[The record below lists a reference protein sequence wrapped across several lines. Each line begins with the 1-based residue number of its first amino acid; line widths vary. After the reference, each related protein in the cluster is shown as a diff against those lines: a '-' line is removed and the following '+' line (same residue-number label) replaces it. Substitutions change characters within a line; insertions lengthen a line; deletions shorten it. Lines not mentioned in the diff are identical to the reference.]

1 MEESQIDDEG
11 KERDECR
18 SSTEPNT
25 RRRIATKTSLEENKS
40 DETTVAVQEDC
51 EHRRFGDR
59 QQHSKM
65 VPVQEEQRVTGQ
77 GKPTSL

>member
-1 MEESQIDDEG
+1 MRR
-11 KERDECR
+11 RDESR

-25 RRRIATKTSLEENKS
+25 WRRIATKTSLEEKS

-51 EHRRFGDR
+51 EHRRVGDR

-65 VPVQEEQRVTGQ
+65 VKSRR
-77 GKPTSL
+77 SRD

>member
-1 MEESQIDDEG
+1 MDDEG

-25 RRRIATKTSLEENKS
+25 RRRIATKTSLEEKS
-40 DETTVAVQEDC
+40 DETTVTVQEDC

-65 VPVQEEQRVTGQ
+65 VPVQEEQRMTGQ